1 LVPILKSGINDAIP
15 NVRLVALKVML
26 KICNSDNSMLLRK
39 SLTQDVMA
47 LTEESEMD
55 VDVNYF
61 ANLLYAKLT

>member
-1 LVPILKSGINDAIP
+1 VPILKSGVNDAIP

-55 VDVNYF
+55 LDVNYF

>member
-1 LVPILKSGINDAIP
+1 MPILKSGINDAIP

>member
-1 LVPILKSGINDAIP
+1 MPILKSGINDAIP

-26 KICNSDNSMLLRK
+26 RICNSDNSMLLRK

-55 VDVNYF
+55 IDVNYF